1 MARGKRDEEYFNVF
15 VRAVEYSS
23 AASRLMQDM
32 LSDYQSGQIEERMLS
47 VHKLEQ
53 LADDEKHEMMQ
64 MLAKE
69 FITPIDREDILEL
82 AHQLD
87 EVTDHIDETMTSFY
101 MFHVKKPRPEALTF
115 ANAIFDCCTA
125 MHKAIVEFKHF
136 RKSQTLHE
144 DIVSIHS
151 MREQADALY
160 TKAIHNLYGGCA
172 DPMEVIVWTEIFGRF
187 ERCSKSC
194 EDVAKVIESVIM
206 KNS

>member
-1 MARGKRDEEYFNVF
+1 MDIIISN
-15 VRAVEYSS
+15 SS
-23 AASRLMQDM
+23 S
-32 LSDYQSGQIEERMLS
+32 SPIYEQITRQIKDHILQGELKAGDALPSMR
-47 VHKLEQ
+47 
-53 LADDEKHEMMQ
+53 

-82 AHQLD
+82 AHELD

-101 MFHVKKPRPEALTF
+101 MFHVAKPRPEALTF
-115 ANAIFDCCTA
+115 ADTIFDCCTA

-136 RKSQTLHE
+136 RKSSTLHE
-144 DIVSIHS
+144 DIVSIHT

-160 TKAIHNLYGGCA
+160 TKAIHNLYSGSA
-172 DPMEVIVWTEIFGRF
+172 DPIEVIVWTEIFGRF

-194 EDVAKVIESVIM
+194 EEVAKVVESVIM

>member
-32 LSDYQSGQIEERMLS
+32 LSDYHPEQIEERMHS
-47 VHKLEQ
+47 VHKIEQ
-53 LADDEKHEMMQ
+53 LADDEKHEMMR

-69 FITPIDREDILEL
+69 FITPIVREDILEL
-82 AHQLD
+82 AHELD

-101 MFHVKKPRPEALTF
+101 MFHVAKPRPEALTF
-115 ANAIFDCCTA
+115 ADTIFDCCTA

-136 RKSQTLHE
+136 RKSSTLHE
-144 DIVSIHS
+144 DIVSIHT

-160 TKAIHNLYGGCA
+160 TKAIHNLYSGSA
-172 DPMEVIVWTEIFGRF
+172 DPIEVIVWTEIFGRF

-194 EDVAKVIESVIM
+194 EEVAKVVESVIM